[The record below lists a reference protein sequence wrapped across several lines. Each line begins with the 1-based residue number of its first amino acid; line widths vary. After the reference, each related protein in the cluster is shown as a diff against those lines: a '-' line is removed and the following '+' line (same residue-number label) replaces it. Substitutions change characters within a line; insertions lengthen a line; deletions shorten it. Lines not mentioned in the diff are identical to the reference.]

1 MLRRCSPVIA
11 LVLALACRHAGEFVW
26 VDAYQEASRGDPEIY
41 VIQPGDLLA
50 VRVYN
55 QEGMSG
61 RARVRSDGRISLP
74 FLDDVTVAGAE
85 PPAIAKRL
93 QGRLKEFMVNPVV
106 TVSLEEPAPLE
117 VAVVGEVVRPG
128 AYAVDRDAGV
138 LSALAKASGFTEYAR
153 RDRIFVL
160 RNGAATNGARATA
173 RIRFTYEAL
182 AHAEGAAAR
191 FRLRRGDVVVVE

>member
-1 MLRRCSPVIA
+1 MGGALLRRCGPLFA
-11 LVLALACRHAGEFVW
+11 LALACSHVGEFVW
-26 VDAYQEASRGDPEIY
+26 VDAYQERERHDPAVY

-61 RARVRSDGRISLP
+61 RARVRADGRISLP
-74 FLDDVTVAGAE
+74 FLNDVDVAGVE
-85 PPAIAKRL
+85 PPTIGKRL
-93 QGRLKEFMVNPVV
+93 QVKLKEFMVNPVV

-128 AYAVDRDAGV
+128 AYVVDRDAGV
-138 LSALAKASGFTEYAR
+138 LNALAKASGFTEYAR

-160 RNGAATNGARATA
+160 RADAARAPA

-191 FRLRRGDVVVVE
+191 FRLRRGDVIVVE